1 MKKKNSTIS
10 TIIFVIVATVGL
22 IINNLVGTQT
32 PIDLSNIPEFS
43 GEPYI
48 EINNN
53 VPSFEKFEIT
63 DKGFESYSELDYL
76 GRCGSCIASVG
87 IETMPTEERGNISH
101 IKPTGWQ
108 SVQYDNVDQG
118 SLYNRCHLIGFQLTG
133 ENANEENLITGT
145 RYMNVEGM
153 LPFEN
158 MIAEYVLET
167 GNHVMYRVTPIFE
180 DDNLLANG
188 VNLEAYSVED
198 NGSGVSFNV
207 YCYNVQPDIYIDY
220 TDGDNYYNGPDNTPD
235 ATYNIEC
242 DYVLNNKSMKF
253 HIPDCS
259 GVENIGKS
267 NRKKYTG
274 TREDLIDK
282 GYKPCGTCNP

>member
-1 MKKKNSTIS
+1 MKKKNSTFS

-22 IINNLVGTQT
+22 IISNLIGSPT
-32 PIDLSNIPEFS
+32 PIYLSNIPEYS
-43 GEPYI
+43 GEAYI

-53 VPSFEKFEIT
+53 VPTFEQSEIT
-63 DKGFESYSELDYL
+63 DDGFEYYSELDYL

-180 DDNLLANG
+180 GNNLIANG

-198 NGSGVSFNV
+198 NGTGVSFNV

-220 TDGDNYYNGPDNTPD
+220 ANGDNYYNGPDGTPEP
-235 ATYNIEC
+235 TYYGKC
-242 DYVLNNKSMKF
+242 DYILNIKSMRF

-259 GVENIGKS
+259 GVSSITKS
-267 NRKKYTG
+267 NRKNYTG
-274 TREDLIDK
+274 TRQDLIDK

>member
-242 DYVLNNKSMKF
+242 DYVLNNKSMRF

-259 GVENIGKS
+259 GVENIGKL
-267 NRKKYTG
+267 NRKNYTG

>member
-22 IINNLVGTQT
+22 IINNLVGTQI

-133 ENANEENLITGT
+133 ENANEEILITGT

-259 GVENIGKS
+259 GVENIGKL

>member
-1 MKKKNSTIS
+1 MRKKNSTFS
-10 TIIFVIVATVGL
+10 TIVFVIIATIGL
-22 IINNLVGTQT
+22 IISNFFGTPT
-32 PIDLSNIPEFS
+32 PVYLSDIPQYS

-53 VPSFEKFEIT
+53 VPTFEQSEIT
-63 DKGFESYSELDYL
+63 DEGFEYYSELDYL

-87 IETMPTEERGNISH
+87 METMPIEERKNISH

-158 MIAEYVLET
+158 MIAEYVTET
-167 GNHVMYRVTPIFE
+167 GNHVMYRATPIFE
-180 DDNLLANG
+180 GNNLIASG

-198 NGSGVSFNV
+198 NGSGISFNV

-220 TDGDNYYNGPDNTPD
+220 ADGDNYYNGPDRTPKP
-235 ATYNIEC
+235 TYNAEC
-242 DYVLNNKSMKF
+242 DYILNIKSMRF
-253 HIPDCS
+253 HTPDCS
-259 GVENIGKS
+259 GVESISKP
-267 NRKKYTG
+267 NRKNYTG
-274 TREDLIDK
+274 TRQDLINE
-282 GYKPCGTCNP
+282 GYKPCGTCKP

>member
-32 PIDLSNIPEFS
+32 PIDLSNIPEYS
-43 GEPYI
+43 GEPYV

-158 MIAEYVLET
+158 MIAEYVLKT

-242 DYVLNNKSMKF
+242 DYVLNNKSMRF

-259 GVENIGKS
+259 GVENIGKL
-267 NRKKYTG
+267 NRKNYTG